1 MTNNR
6 LDRRLA
12 AVLAADVAGYS
23 RLIGNDEEGTIGTLQ
38 AHRAELFEPKI
49 TQHRGRLVKTTGDGL
64 LVEFPSV
71 VDALRCAVE
80 VQREM
85 TRRNEGV
92 AEDRCIAFRIGIHV
106 GDIVAEQ
113 DDIFGDGVNIA
124 ARLEALAEPS
134 GICVSARVQEDAEG
148 RLDIG
153 FVDDGEQRLKNIA
166 RPIRVYRIRLD
177 GTAAEPAPAAVA
189 PAAPPVV
196 RTDVASIVVLPFQNL
211 STDPEQD
218 FFADGIVDDIITA
231 LSRFRNLFVIARNS
245 SFTYKGRATD
255 VKQIGRDLNVR
266 YVLEGSVRKA
276 GNRVRISG
284 QLVDATT
291 AGHLWAD
298 RFEGELEDIFE
309 LQDRV
314 SGSVVGALATEVRQ
328 AEIKRAFRRPTESLD
343 AHMLNMR
350 AAHSF
355 HTWSKKGVDEAL
367 RLSLSAI
374 ELDPGYSSPYGLALS
389 CYALRKAAGW
399 MSDPARE
406 AAETRRLS
414 DEVSLVGRD
423 DFFALSSSGFAL
435 AMVLGELETGA
446 GLIDEALA
454 LNPNGVLARAQAG
467 YVRVWLGEPEVAI
480 HHLQRAMTL
489 SPVDSL
495 MFSMQTGMAFAHFL
509 AERDDEA
516 LAWAEKALQRNPI
529 VTPAI
534 RIAAASA
541 AMLGRATDATKYLSL
556 LGQLDPGLR
565 LSNLHERVNLRRPQD
580 RARLAEGLRRAG
592 LAE

>member
-1 MTNNR
+1 VSNNR

-12 AVLAADVAGYS
+12 AILAADVAGYS
-23 RLIGNDEEGTIGTLQ
+23 RLMGGDEEGTHTALK

-49 TQHRGRLVKTTGDGL
+49 AQHRGRLVKSTGDGL
-64 LVEFPSV
+64 LAEFPSV

-85 TRRNEGV
+85 ARRNEGV
-92 AEDRCIAFRIGIHV
+92 AEDRRIAFRIGVHV

-113 DDIFGDGVNIA
+113 DDIFGDGVNVA
-124 ARLEALAEPS
+124 ARLEALAEPG
-134 GICVSARVQEDAEG
+134 GISVSARVQEDAEG
-148 RLDIG
+148 RLDVG

-166 RPIRVYRIRLD
+166 RPIRVYRIQV
-177 GTAAEPAPAAVA
+177 GGAAAATM
-189 PAAPPVV
+189 PPPMAAPPVA
-196 RTDVASIVVLPFQNL
+196 RTDIASIVVLPFQNL

-231 LSRFRNLFVIARNS
+231 LSRYRNLFVIARNS
-245 SFTYKGRATD
+245 SFTYKGRAID
-255 VKQIGRDLNVR
+255 VKQVGRDLNVR

-298 RFEGELEDIFE
+298 RFEGELEDIFD

-314 SGSVVGALATEVRQ
+314 SSSVVGALIPQVLQ
-328 AEIKRAFRRPTESLD
+328 AEIKRSFRRPTESLD
-343 AHMLNMR
+343 AHMLYMR
-350 AAHSF
+350 AAHNF
-355 HTWSKKGVDEAL
+355 HTWSKHGLDEAL
-367 RLSLSAI
+367 RLSLQAV
-374 ELDPGYSSPYGLALS
+374 ELDPDYSAPYGLALS
-389 CYALRKAAGW
+389 CYVLRKTAGW
-399 MSDPARE
+399 MADRAQES
-406 AAETRRLS
+406 AEVRRLTDKAS
-414 DEVSLVGRD
+414 VVGHD

-435 AMVLGELETGA
+435 AMVLGELESGA
-446 GLIDEALA
+446 QLIDQALA
-454 LNPNGVLARAQAG
+454 INPNGVLARAQAG

-480 HHLQRAMTL
+480 HHLQRAMQL

-495 MFSMQTGMAFAHFL
+495 MFSMQGGMAFAHFL

-541 AMLGRATDATKYLSL
+541 AMLGRAMDARKYLSL
-556 LGQLDPGLR
+556 LSQLDPGLR
-565 LSNLHERVNLRRPQD
+565 VSNLHERVNLRRPQD

>member
-1 MTNNR
+1 VANNR

-12 AVLAADVAGYS
+12 AILAADVAGYS
-23 RLIGNDEEGTIGTLQ
+23 RLMGGDEEGTHAALK
-38 AHRAELFEPKI
+38 AHRTELFEPKI
-49 TQHRGRLVKTTGDGL
+49 ARHRGRLVKTTGDGL

-85 TRRNEGV
+85 ARRNEGV
-92 AEDRCIAFRIGIHV
+92 SEDRRIDFRIGVHV

-113 DDIFGDGVNIA
+113 DDIFGDGVNVA
-124 ARLEALAEPS
+124 ARLEALADPG
-134 GICVSARVQEDAEG
+134 GITVSARVQEDAEG
-148 RLDIG
+148 RLDVG

-177 GTAAEPAPAAVA
+177 GTASEPAPQTVA
-189 PAAPPVV
+189 PKPVAGP
-196 RTDVASIVVLPFQNL
+196 DVPSIVVLPFQNL

-231 LSRFRNLFVIARNS
+231 LSRYRSLFVVARNS

-255 VKQIGRDLNVR
+255 VKQVGRDLNVR

-291 AGHLWAD
+291 AGHIWVD

-314 SGSVVGALATEVRQ
+314 SSSVVGALVPQLLQ
-328 AEIKRAFRRPTESLD
+328 AEIKRAIRKPTESLD
-343 AHMLNMR
+343 AHILYMR
-350 AAHSF
+350 GLSSF
-355 HTWSKKGVDEAL
+355 HTWSRKGVDEAL
-367 RLSLSAI
+367 RLCLRAI
-374 ELDPGYSSPYGLALS
+374 EIDPNYSTPYGLAIS
-389 CYALRKAAGW
+389 CYVLRKTAGW
-399 MSDPARE
+399 MADPAHE
-406 AAETRRLS
+406 IAETRRLT
-414 DEVSLVGRD
+414 DKVAEIGRD
-423 DFFALSSSGFAL
+423 DFFALSSCGFAL
-435 AMVLGELETGA
+435 ANVLGELEKGA
-446 GLIDEALA
+446 ALIDEALA
-454 LNPNGVLARAQAG
+454 LNPNGALSHTQAG

-480 HHLQRAMTL
+480 HHVQRAMQL

-495 MFSMQTGMAFAHFL
+495 MFSMQTAMAFAHFV

-516 LAWAEKALQRNPI
+516 LAWAEKALQRSPI

-541 AMLGRATDATKYLSL
+541 AMLGRGTDATKYLAL

-565 LSNLHERVNLRRPQD
+565 LSNLHERVNLRRAQD
-580 RARLAEGLRRAG
+580 RERLAEGLRRAG